1 MRKILNILI
10 AFISVIFII
19 LGLTFVFIESRL
31 LVSLDWKIYDNTL
44 NGFIRYLF
52 RLLISIYVI
61 FVSTLELISLWK
73 NNKFINN
80 YLLYFDISLVI
91 ISFFLVLFTTNY
103 LGTISYILVMLL
115 ISLKVFKTKNATN

>member
-19 LGLTFVFIESRL
+19 LGLAFVFIESRL